1 MISYDEDKRQINLKE
16 HGLDFIGVD
25 KVFDYPVLSWQ
36 DNRFAYGEQRINLL
50 GWLQGKVV
58 HLTYTERDE
67 HLHIISLRKAT
78 KYEIQQ
84 YRQSLSR

>member
-1 MISYDEDKRQINLKE
+1 MITYDEDKRLSNVKD
-16 HGLDFIGVD
+16 HDMDFVGAEAI
-25 KVFDYPVLSWQ
+25 FDYPVLSWH
-36 DNRFAYGEQRINLL
+36 DNRLAYGEQRINLL

-58 HLTYTERDE
+58 HLTYTERGE